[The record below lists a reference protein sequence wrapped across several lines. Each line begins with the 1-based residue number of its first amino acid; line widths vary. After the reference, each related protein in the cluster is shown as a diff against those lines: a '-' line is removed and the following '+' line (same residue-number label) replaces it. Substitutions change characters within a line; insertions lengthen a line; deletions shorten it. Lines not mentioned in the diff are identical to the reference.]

1 MDLVQL
7 VVEETRNIAIDA
19 VRRIGKEKVDID
31 LLSQNLKRLI
41 REGWDT
47 IIADGR
53 AMLEANSSGAMIRA
67 TILAQC
73 AVMANKA
80 VALSTK

>member
-1 MDLVQL
+1 MDMVEL
-7 VVEETRNIAIDA
+7 VVNETRNIAIDA

-31 LLSQNLKRLI
+31 LLSQHLKRLI

-47 IIADGR
+47 IISDGR
-53 AMLEANSSGAMIRA
+53 AMLESNSSGAMIRA